1 MLAVGIDVSK
11 SKSAAAILNPDG
23 TVHTKPFEFRHSQP
37 EMDALIK
44 YIKDQNQP
52 VTILMENTGH
62 YHYPVLKALEAAGL
76 PVCLINAYQMKKYG
90 DMELRKAKTDKKD
103 ALRIARYALEKG
115 YSLVPHT
122 SMDQKYEDLR
132 FLARQYDQR
141 MGTLTTNKVFLINLL
156 DETMPGIT
164 KLLSLTTRDPETS
177 LTMLFIKRFKSYDRI
192 KKMGRT
198 RFLDSYNKLA
208 RKSRNR
214 RAYGYGLAI
223 YELAVNSITTRGENE
238 FTLAAQDQCVDLV
251 SESQKAADAII
262 LKMQTLAETLPEY
275 AVLRS
280 MAGVGDRL
288 GPLIIAEIGDIR
300 RFHSGKALNAYAGN
314 DAPPYQSGTFESH
327 NRHISKRGNAALRK
341 YCFEVM
347 QALKLT
353 RPQDDPVYLFLIKK
367 EQEGKPYNVAKMAG
381 VNKFLR
387 IYYARAMEALRLQ

>member
-1 MLAVGIDVSK
+1 M
-11 SKSAAAILNPDG
+11 
-23 TVHTKPFEFRHSQP
+23 
-37 EMDALIK
+37 
-44 YIKDQNQP
+44 
-52 VTILMENTGH
+52 
-62 YHYPVLKALEAAGL
+62 
-76 PVCLINAYQMKKYG
+76 
-90 DMELRKAKTDKKD
+90 
-103 ALRIARYALEKG
+103 EKG

-177 LTMLFIKRFKSYDRI
+177 LAMLFIKRFKSYDRI

-238 FTLAAQDQCVDLV
+238 FTLVAQDQCVDLV

-280 MAGVGDRL
+280 MAGVGDQL
-288 GPLIIAEIGDIR
+288 GPLILAEIGDIR
-300 RFHSGKALNAYAGN
+300 RFHSGNALNAYAGN